1 MVQWKE
7 ILLRSVYLLQLLY
20 SRIVTTVDL
29 RNCVEVLRGDHPA
42 WRRDSR
48 REVTSTAWRLLSVK
62 TAISIATTSVE
73 LRAGDWPSTKLLP
86 PVSEVCFSSAW
97 R

>member
-1 MVQWKE
+1 MVERKTLSFFGISLSFGAVQTL
-7 ILLRSVYLLQLLY
+7 I
-20 SRIVTTVDL
+20 
-29 RNCVEVLRGDHPA
+29 PA